1 MGDKMNFGLIKDSEN
16 PNKKRI
22 NKVIILV
29 IIAAILFLA
38 FGNFGSEKN
47 ITTEETN
54 SSFDLDTYKGKLEE
68 EAETALSQIKGAGD
82 VKVVLSFDST
92 GKTVVARN
100 SQSKIEK
107 DNGDTDNKER
117 KEVTDNVVVYG
128 QGQNEKPYITEE
140 KMPLPSGVLVIAKG
154 AENENVRYELYE
166 AVKALYGIS
175 SHRIK
180 VTASKK

>member
-22 NKVIILV
+22 NRIIITVVIV
-29 IIAAILFLA
+29 AILFLA
-38 FGNFGSEKN
+38 FGNFGD
-47 ITTEETN
+47 EEDKSVEEAN
-54 SSFDLDTYKGKLEE
+54 SSFDLNTYKEKLEE
-68 EAETALSQIKGAGD
+68 EAENALSQIKGAGD

-100 SQSKIEK
+100 SQSKTEK
-107 DNGDTDNKER
+107 DTGDTDNKER

-154 AENENVRYELYE
+154 AENETVQYELYE